1 MREKEG
7 CNRRIREVLAV
18 RWKSCAG
25 SCFRRGRWV
34 RAFAG
39 RWKTGRETRAEV
51 WRCLESGFLRS
62 IPSWRSVQVGA
73 GKERVCQV
81 VVKAEGGNLAENGWP
96 TGKLKTLDEHCSET
110 AGFSRFQERLM
121 DLERMESCTPS
132 RNSRENS
139 HGRSFPTRFLWVT
152 KPNRTK
158 LNTRYRQP
166 QKGNNVQYQYSI

>member
-1 MREKEG
+1 MRLLVGRIKKEEG
-7 CNRRIREVLAV
+7 L
-18 RWKSCAG
+18 
-25 SCFRRGRWV
+25 GRKL
-34 RAFAG
+34 G
-39 RWKTGRETRAEV
+39 RF
-51 WRCLESGFLRS
+51 LESGFLRS

-96 TGKLKTLDEHCSET
+96 TGKLKTLDENCSET